1 MIVSLTGCGL
11 KLDRPVGWKSWIIT
25 WRLLGIVMPLCI
37 LALAILGWTMLG
49 LSVASCVLI
58 GAVMAPT
65 DPVLAADVQVGP
77 PGSGEEDEVRFSLTS
92 EAGLNDGLAFPFT
105 NLAIAISIHGIAPGA
120 WTLEWLAIDLVW
132 KIAAGIAVGWA
143 LGWALGRP
151 PSACRTGPRSRARAM
166 ASWRSPSPSSP
177 MA

>member
-1 MIVSLTGCGL
+1 VEVEPYILIMTGAGLLILLLAWLPMLLKELPLSLPILCVAVGFVVFHYAAPGEEPHPLRYPEITERLTELVVIVSLTGCGL

-49 LSVASCVLI
+49 LSVASCLLI

-92 EAGLNDGLAFPFT
+92 EAGLSTRN
-105 NLAIAISIHGIAPGA
+105 I
-120 WTLEWLAIDLVW
+120 
-132 KIAAGIAVGWA
+132 
-143 LGWALGRP
+143 
-151 PSACRTGPRSRARAM
+151 TGPNKG
-166 ASWRSPSPSSP
+166 
-177 MA
+177 